1 MSLTRRRFL
10 RLGGAAAGAAAFAR
24 VPERSR
30 GACAPS
36 RRLALG
42 VIGLGGMGRAHTES
56 FLSLGDV
63 CVRAVC
69 DVNADKACAAQ
80 ARVNAR
86 HGRSGCAVFRDYR
99 ELCARPD
106 IDAVVIATPDAA
118 HAVVGL
124 EALRCGKD
132 VFGQTPF
139 AHTYEEGR
147 ALAAAVARCG
157 RVWQSGNAQRA
168 DPRFRRAVAAVRGGL
183 IGGVARV
190 EIGLPGGGRGP
201 ALADAGVPDFHWRWI
216 SAWGGG
222 TLADGIGLYGDT
234 ALWGA
239 GRADEPVSVDGQGEY
254 PRDGRYDTATA
265 FRFNCVYRD
274 GMTLT
279 VADGGRL
286 AKGIGVRWIGRD
298 GAWVWASNGALEAS
312 SPDLLAAV
320 QALPLEPCEGL
331 HRDFI
336 ACVKTRRQTLAPAE
350 PARLASAL
358 GQIGD
363 RAMRGS
369 CASPSFFS

>member
-1 MSLTRRRFL
+1 
-10 RLGGAAAGAAAFAR
+10 
-24 VPERSR
+24 
-30 GACAPS
+30 
-36 RRLALG
+36 
-42 VIGLGGMGRAHTES
+42 MGRAHTEL
-56 FLSLGDV
+56 FLSLNDV

-69 DVNADKACAAQ
+69 DVNADQARAAQ

-86 HGRSGCAVFRDYR
+86 YGGGVCAVFRDYR

-106 IDAVVIATPDAA
+106 LDAIVIATPDNA
-118 HAVVGL
+118 HAAVGL
-124 EALRCGKD
+124 EALRNGKD
-132 VFGQTPF
+132 VFGETPF

-147 ALAAAVARCG
+147 ALAAAVARHG
-157 RVWQSGNAQRA
+157 RVWQSGNAQRS

-183 IGGVARV
+183 IGPVARV
-190 EIGLPGGGRGP
+190 EVGLPGGGRGP
-201 ALADAGVPDFHWRWI
+201 ALAAAGVPDFHWRWI

-239 GRADEPVSVDGQGEY
+239 GRADEPVSVHGCGDY
-254 PRDGRYDTATA
+254 PRNGLYDTATA
-265 FRFNCVYRD
+265 FRFTCEYRD

-286 AKGIGVRWIGRD
+286 PKGIGVRWLGHG

-320 QALPLEPCEGL
+320 RALPLEPCEGL

-336 ACVKTRRQTLAPAE
+336 DCVKTRRQTLAPAE
-350 PARLASAL
+350 AARLAAAL
-358 GQIGD
+358 GQLGD
-363 RAMRGS
+363 RTMRG
-369 CASPSFFS
+369 